1 MLKLFQLNYRILIIL
16 LLGFTN
22 IHSQTLL
29 NLESALDYAGE
40 NSPDIQRSLL
50 NLERAQESL
59 NAQRASLK
67 SQLSLSLNPLIYNNR
82 RQFNEPFSRWYNNE
96 SFNTNGVLRIDQPIL
111 MTDGEVSLV
120 NTFGWQYNNSDF
132 QGTSNET
139 KSFSNDLYL
148 SINQPL
154 FTYNR
159 QKMEL
164 RGIELDFEN
173 ANISYALQKLNLERN
188 VAQHFYNVHLAQ
200 MNLEIAKE
208 ELENT
213 QKSFE
218 IIQNKVDAGLVAKEE
233 SYQAELNL
241 SNAKSNLYNSR
252 VSLENT
258 KDEFKVFLGMDIS
271 EELFVMADVT
281 EDSVSVDLDKAVNFG
296 LSSRMEIRQRE
307 IDIENSQFQL
317 VRTKS
322 LNEFK
327 GNLLVSVG
335 VFGEDEMI
343 GEMLGNPTRSP
354 RVSMGFN
361 IPLWDWGEQ
370 KARVKAQEAVL
381 TTANLDLE
389 QDKLQIILDIRRVY
403 RSLQNQLYQIEIARQ
418 NNKNAELTYEI
429 NLERYANGDLT
440 SMDLN
445 LFQTQL
451 SEKKMSLA
459 RALINYK
466 LELLNLKIQTLYDF
480 ENQMPVMPQ
489 ELFKNADKK

>member
-1 MLKLFQLNYRILIIL
+1 MKVSIPMVY
-16 LLGFTN
+16 
-22 IHSQTLL
+22 
-29 NLESALDYAGE
+29 
-40 NSPDIQRSLL
+40 
-50 NLERAQESL
+50 
-59 NAQRASLK
+59 
-67 SQLSLSLNPLIYNNR
+67 
-82 RQFNEPFSRWYNNE
+82 
-96 SFNTNGVLRIDQPIL
+96 LRIDQPIL

-132 QGTSNET
+132 QGTPKES

-188 VAQHFYNVHLAQ
+188 VAQHFYSVHLAQ

-208 ELENT
+208 ELNNT
-213 QKSFE
+213 QKSFD
-218 IIQNKVDAGLVAKEE
+218 IIQNKVEAGLVAREE

-241 SNAKSNLYNSR
+241 SNARSNLYNSR
-252 VSLENT
+252 VNLENA
-258 KDEFKVFLGMDIS
+258 KDEFKIFLGMDLS

-281 EDSVSVDLDKAVNFG
+281 ESSVTVDLDKAVNFG

-317 VRTKS
+317 IRTKS

-370 KARVKAQEAVL
+370 KSRVKAQEAVL
-381 TTANLDLE
+381 STANLNLE
-389 QDKLQIILDIRRVY
+389 QDKLQIILDIRKVY
-403 RSLQNQLYQIEIARQ
+403 RSLQNQLNQIEIARQ

-445 LFQTQL
+445 LYQTQL

-459 RALINYK
+459 RALINYR

-480 ENQMPVMPQ
+480 ETQLPIMPH